1 MFEIH
6 NLSIKYGKKT
16 LLPPTSLK
24 FKEGKLYIIYGKS
37 GVGKSSL
44 LNKIGLI
51 SEYDPK
57 VTYIYDGSKI
67 DTSNKKVVSSFIAQ
81 NIAFIFQSHNLIN
94 DLTVYDILKISLDF
108 FNLSAKEVEKKID
121 DILSELEILEF
132 ISRGFIRRRRT
143 TCCYC

>member
-16 LLPPTSLK
+16 LLLSTSLK
-24 FKEGKLYIIYGKS
+24 FEKGKLYTIYGKS
-37 GVGKSSL
+37 GVGKTSL

-67 DTSNKKVVSSFIAQ
+67 DTSDKKIVSFFIAQ
-81 NIAFIFQSHNLIN
+81 NIAFIFQNHNLIK
-94 DLTVYDILKISLDF
+94 DLTVYDNLKIALNF
-108 FNLSAKEVEKKID
+108 FKLSTSKVKRKFPVHPNVPIKTSPAFSSATLFND
-121 DILSELEILEF
+121 S
-132 ISRGFIRRRRT
+132 
-143 TCCYC
+143 